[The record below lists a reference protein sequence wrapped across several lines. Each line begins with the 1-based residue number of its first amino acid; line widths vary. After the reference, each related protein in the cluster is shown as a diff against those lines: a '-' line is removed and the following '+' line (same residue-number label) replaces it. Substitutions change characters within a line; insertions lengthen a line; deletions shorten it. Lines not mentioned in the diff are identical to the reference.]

1 MGQGSSQTKLSKMR
15 YQTRLA
21 LIRLTRECER
31 LKGLEAQQAV
41 TLREAAGQP
50 NRLRARAKDLLLT
63 RRHLE
68 KMENFCCQLQS
79 MVTKSVSVAA
89 TEHLLSSM
97 KALTQ
102 SIEDSKLT
110 WEKSEGLLSDFTDAN
125 ADMEDLS
132 TMIGDAMDA
141 TQQPSL
147 NQDIDAEVDRVL
159 DEFALTTLAMLPA
172 APRTVAADSVAL
184 SQRDSAAAAAAA
196 AAEAKRD

>member
-1 MGQGSSQTKLSKMR
+1 MGQGSSQSKLSKMR

-21 LIRLTRECER
+21 LIRLTRECAR
-31 LKGLEAQQAV
+31 LKELEAQQAV

-97 KALTQ
+97 KSLTQ
-102 SIEDSKLT
+102 SIENSKLT
-110 WEKSEGLLSDFTDAN
+110 WEKSEDLLCDFTEAN
-125 ADMEDLS
+125 ADMEALS
-132 TMIGDAMDA
+132 ATIGDAMDA

-147 NQDIDAEVDRVL
+147 NQDIDAEVERVL
-159 DEFALTTLAMLPA
+159 DEFALSTMAMLPS
-172 APRTVAADSVAL
+172 APNVLPGGGVSLAHNAT
-184 SQRDSAAAAAAA
+184 